1 MRILYL
7 IVIAACLFF
16 IFLMLL
22 KMFREKAIYDK
33 MNGLSVINTNV
44 VILILVFGFLDGRP
58 EMYIDIAIA
67 YGILGFVGNI
77 VVARYVQKYHQKES
91 LSKEGSSKPESRK
104 GGTDHAA
111 HS

>member
-1 MRILYL
+1 MRIVYF
-7 IVIAACLFF
+7 IVVAACLLF
-16 IFLMLL
+16 IFLMLI

-77 VVARYVQKYHQKES
+77 VISRYVQKYHNKEEK
-91 LSKEGSSKPESRK
+91 KEGGSTEC
-104 GGTDHAA
+104 
-111 HS
+111 

>member
-1 MRILYL
+1 MRIVYL

-16 IFLMLL
+16 IFLMLI

-77 VVARYVQKYHQKES
+77 VISRYVQKYHNKHEK
-91 LSKEGSSKPESRK
+91 KEG
-104 GGTDHAA
+104 GHTDV
-111 HS
+111 SNS

>member
-1 MRILYL
+1 MRIVYL
-7 IVIAACLFF
+7 IIIAACLLF
-16 IFLMLL
+16 IFLMLI
-22 KMFREKAIYDK
+22 KMFREKVIYDK

-77 VVARYVQKYHQKES
+77 VISRYVQKYHNKEK
-91 LSKEGSSKPESRK
+91 KEEQ
-104 GGTDHAA
+104 
-111 HS
+111 

>member
-1 MRILYL
+1 MRIVYL
-7 IVIAACLFF
+7 IVIAACLLF
-16 IFLMLL
+16 IFLMIL
-22 KMFREKAIYDK
+22 KMIREKAIYDK

-77 VVARYVQKYHQKES
+77 VISRYVQKYHNKEKN
-91 LSKEGSSKPESRK
+91 KEE
-104 GGTDHAA
+104 GGNTPC
-111 HS
+111 

>member
-1 MRILYL
+1 MRIVYL
-7 IVIAACLFF
+7 IVIAASLLF
-16 IFLMLL
+16 IFLMIL
-22 KMFREKAIYDK
+22 KMIREKAIYDK

-77 VVARYVQKYHQKES
+77 VISRYVQKYHKKRE
-91 LSKEGSSKPESRK
+91 LSKEGGNTES
-104 GGTDHAA
+104 
-111 HS
+111 

>member
-1 MRILYL
+1 MRIVYL
-7 IVIAACLFF
+7 IIIAACLFF
-16 IFLMLL
+16 IFLMLI

-77 VVARYVQKYHQKES
+77 VISRYVQKYHDKHEKE
-91 LSKEGSSKPESRK
+91 EG
-104 GGTDHAA
+104 GNTDV
-111 HS
+111 SNS

>member
-1 MRILYL
+1 MRIVYL
-7 IVIAACLFF
+7 IVIAACLLF

-77 VVARYVQKYHQKES
+77 VISRYVQKYHNKHEKKE
-91 LSKEGSSKPESRK
+91 EGGNTEC
-104 GGTDHAA
+104 
-111 HS
+111 

>member
-1 MRILYL
+1 MRIVYL

-77 VVARYVQKYHQKES
+77 VISRYVQKYHNKHEQKE
-91 LSKEGSSKPESRK
+91 EGGNTEC
-104 GGTDHAA
+104 
-111 HS
+111 

>member
-1 MRILYL
+1 MRIVYL
-7 IVIAACLFF
+7 IVIAACLLF
-16 IFLMLL
+16 IFLMIL
-22 KMFREKAIYDK
+22 KMIREKAIYDK

-77 VVARYVQKYHQKES
+77 VISRYVQKYHNKE
-91 LSKEGSSKPESRK
+91 KKTNEGGNSQC
-104 GGTDHAA
+104 
-111 HS
+111 